1 MDQNLVKK
9 YASLAE
15 IEPSIWQLTL
25 NEKVFDQSMCRAIHY
40 QLDQLEMTSGPCCM
54 ITTSKFPKI
63 FNAGMNLAAFKGTI
77 DDINNRLLE
86 YNRLNARMLQLPFPT
101 VVAINGHCY
110 AAGLMFAMCH
120 DIRIMREDFGDLCL
134 SEINL
139 GFFFHY

>member
-1 MDQNLVKK
+1 
-9 YASLAE
+9 
-15 IEPSIWQLTL
+15 
-25 NEKVFDQSMCRAIHY
+25 
-40 QLDQLEMTSGPCCM
+40 
-54 ITTSKFPKI
+54 
-63 FNAGMNLAAFKGTI
+63 MNLAAFKGTI